1 MASFQ
6 VADGLATAIYNK
18 IKTTIFNSVYP
29 VGSIYLS
36 CDTTNPST
44 KFGGTW
50 TRLTGG
56 FIYGSTITR
65 SNTNTNSTGNMGS
78 GTNTNNHTLTVNQ
91 IPSHA
96 HTLHA
101 VNKASNGYTPA
112 NDNNAEYELNYNQSI
127 TYDYPTKGWCNTVA
141 MGATGG
147 GKGHSHAIPYIA
159 CSIWKRTA

>member
-6 VADGLATAIYNK
+6 VADSLATAIYNK
-18 IKTTIFNSVYP
+18 IKTAIFNSVYP

-56 FIYGSTITR
+56 FIYGSVVTT
-65 SNTNTNSTGNMGS
+65 SNTNTNSTGNIGS
-78 GTNTNNHTLTVNQ
+78 GTNTNDHTLTVNE
-91 IPSHA
+91 IPSHDHEFPDRMMVWDA
-96 HTLHA
+96 GTNKSDA
-101 VNKASNGYTPA
+101 VQ
-112 NDNNAEYELNYNQSI
+112 DSI
-127 TYDYPTKGWCNTVA
+127 WNSSLQFRPWGTKIGK
-141 MGATGG
+141 TGG
-147 GKGHSHAIPYIA
+147 GAGHSHPIPYIA